1 MPDMLVR
8 VLANSRFSGVEGGGQ
23 HSQRWRVWWNG
34 RVDSFHS
41 SKKEAEARFLEIRK
55 RGWA

>member
-1 MPDMLVR
+1 MPDVLVR
-8 VLANSRFSGVEGGGQ
+8 VLSASRFSGVEGGGTG
-23 HSQRWRVWWNG
+23 SLPWRCWWNG

-41 SKKEAEARFLEIRK
+41 SKAKAEARFTEIRR